1 MKKCCFYLIFLF
13 FSISLFSQNA
23 LPKDNIT
30 DNASESNEMRDDLKN
45 ENNKEDAKNEDD
57 QQENVD
63 KNIVQI
69 ESLES
74 KNIMSKENA
83 SFEKLK
89 DSSVKINVPRK
100 IPAIAVTANII
111 PGLGHFYLED
121 YKTAS
126 ALFGSALLGI
136 AAMRNDKTEIYGSYT
151 LETSLFYGIY
161 AAYRDV
167 RLYNKNVGF
176 KYPMPTDSF
185 KDLCYAPFN
194 YKVLKK
200 PEVWGGLLADLAL
213 AAGICYLYDKFD
225 RRMLHKTSTDDF
237 SPLLAFPVGISEE
250 SLFRG
255 YIQSALSEPFTP
267 TGGIILSS
275 LAFGAAHI
283 TNVVGD
289 PEISHREKQ
298 MYYRVSIPFITLGG
312 AYYGWVTYKNHSLKE
327 SVALHSWYDFIL
339 FSLSWLAKENP
350 ENKIL
355 RHKIFKRKTDFS
367 FGFSF

>member
-176 KYPMPTDSF
+176 KYPMPT
-185 KDLCYAPFN
+185 
-194 YKVLKK
+194 
-200 PEVWGGLLADLAL
+200 
-213 AAGICYLYDKFD
+213 AAIPAE
-225 RRMLHKTSTDDF
+225 RF
-237 SPLLAFPVGISEE
+237 S
-250 SLFRG
+250 
-255 YIQSALSEPFTP
+255 
-267 TGGIILSS
+267 
-275 LAFGAAHI
+275 
-283 TNVVGD
+283 
-289 PEISHREKQ
+289 
-298 MYYRVSIPFITLGG
+298 
-312 AYYGWVTYKNHSLKE
+312 
-327 SVALHSWYDFIL
+327 
-339 FSLSWLAKENP
+339 
-350 ENKIL
+350 
-355 RHKIFKRKTDFS
+355 
-367 FGFSF
+367 